1 MNKKF
6 IRSKTS
12 ANIKSNVEC
21 GDGVKHKRQIYTSHR
36 STSYGYNSK
45 SKRNIVRLLS
55 IHSEGDTEEKQYKGI
70 IKVSVNICL
79 VHKLGTIPL

>member
-12 ANIKSNVEC
+12 ANIKSNVEY

-45 SKRNIVRLLS
+45 SRRNIVRLLS
-55 IHSEGDTEEKQYKGI
+55 IRSEGDIQEKQHKSI
-70 IKVSVNICL
+70 ITVSVNAYL
-79 VHKLGTIPL
+79 VHKLGRITI